1 MEIAPRTTM
10 IAASSTPN
18 TGATGLTVPAPS
30 APSQPPASCRNFSA
44 LAEALEPIAVL
55 SQSVELIRI
64 CAHAGA
70 AKEKIPAIGRYT
82 KAERIAWLTSALMID
97 PATESSSIG
106 RAKMTAIA
114 SMMRYWAT
122 NQPAVSTF
130 GEVLPLISLPTL
142 SRNHWPAWATALVK
156 LRRALSPAVATTPAV
171 AAVTAPPTAP
181 AGALPAWHTLRSTG
195 LEMLSQL
202 FFWAVVLPGDCC
214 WPGACCAEAAGAV
227 NTSRARTLT
236 SASSQRPRAG

>member
-142 SRNHWPAWATALVK
+142 SRNHWPAWE
-156 LRRALSPAVATTPAV
+156 
-171 AAVTAPPTAP
+171 
-181 AGALPAWHTLRSTG
+181 TLRSTG

-202 FFWAVVLPGDCC
+202 CFLAAALPGGC
-214 WPGACCAEAAGAV
+214 WPGACCANAAGAV
-227 NTSRARTLT
+227 NRSRARTPA
-236 SASSQRPRAG
+236 SASSQRPRARLRSRSIVVLLELPGLLEERVGRRGDVVAGGQR